1 MPKIFIVAAAVIL
14 AATSLSF
21 AGNDEYDAGG
31 GQHEDRGE
39 ARATVHAAPVRKVG
53 VMGINRPHRNHGQ
66 YNPKD
71 PCWTDSSLGPYYNCK
86 D

>member
-21 AGNDEYDAGG
+21 AGNDESGDRYEG
-31 GQHEDRGE
+31 RGE
-39 ARATVHAAPVRKVG
+39 VRATVHAAHDRRVG
-53 VMGINRPHRNHGQ
+53 IIINNRPHRNHGQ